1 MATNPGQTGGSS
13 TDTISYPDTD
23 GTATSPGDAV
33 AISSG
38 DLVAG
43 SDTEELLGVRA
54 RGRKTEDGDHA
65 PVHVSGPCVA
75 AVEGSVTAGEDLDL
89 GTTGADGELETSAGG
104 PAHALS
110 DENGAWKGQTAP
122 AGYAWV
128 LL

>member
-1 MATNPGQTGGSS
+1 MATNAGQAGGSG
-13 TDTISYPDTD
+13 TDTIQFPDTG

-38 DLVAG
+38 DLIAG
-43 SDTEELLGVRA
+43 TDTEDLLGVRA
-54 RGRKTEDGDHA
+54 RGRSTEDGDVA

-75 AVEGSVTAGEDLDL
+75 AVNGAVTAGSDLDL
-89 GTTGADGELETSAGG
+89 GTTGGDGELETSSGG

-110 DENGAWKGQTAP
+110 DENGSWNGQTAP